1 MGKYFTNNQELYSAQ
16 YDILF
21 ENLDNNPYLEENVIE
36 SLNKKLKTNSKEII
50 SAINEIFDKS
60 TSINKKTDNMIN
72 LYNNIIGDTLANTN
86 LISDLKKIDYNML
99 LAIVKIYKQLNG
111 ENLENPIDISKIAN
125 NVKEAILNLDK
136 RISKLENKII
146 NSFILKENNCEYIVN
161 EVIDYNTYIIDE
173 DNIKWLENRDYIRVV
188 NDSYT
193 VFRFNRKLPFDM
205 KFIILE
211 GDE

>member
-161 EVIDYNTYIIDE
+161 EIIDYNTYIIDE